1 MKSKFLVLFFILGL
15 VLSLVCGFIVGNKI
29 LHILTVALISAMCLG
44 LVGLG
49 SYVILEQKV
58 PEFINFLQELSFSSS
73 YDYSEDYEEESE
85 SSSEEYVSSSVS
97 ESSSDE
103 TFASTSPEKKE
114 SGKFGD
120 HILVDNIPIKNEPKL
135 MAEAIRTM
143 MALDDTPASSQQTQ
157 QHHGKHHSK
166 HHK

>member
-15 VLSLVCGFIVGNKI
+15 LLSLVCGFIVGNKI
-29 LHILTVALISAMCLG
+29 PHILTVALISAICLG

-49 SYVILEQKV
+49 SYVILEQRV
-58 PEFINFLQELSFSSS
+58 PEFINFLQELSFSSN

-85 SSSEEYVSSSVS
+85 SSEEYASPTVS
-97 ESSSDE
+97 ESSFDE
-103 TFASTSPEKKE
+103 TFVSTSPEKKE